1 MMRHW
6 MAVAAAS
13 LALAATPAL
22 AAKNTVALISAP
34 VSTGASDNGPVVTDA
49 LRVTLERHGFK
60 VVNERVV
67 ADAIK
72 TAQFDLK
79 RPLTVKDLVQIRQA
93 TGVEYVVYPRVMSVG
108 QGVNS
113 HAFQATILVNV
124 GGKSTE
130 GFVAT
135 RQVGRTFR
143 TKADVRPETAVIDKR
158 TAEDAAEALLETFF
172 SKVK

>member
-1 MMRHW
+1 MIKQLF
-6 MAVAAAS
+6 AVAAIT
-13 LALAATPAL
+13 LALAVTPAF
-22 AAKNTVALISAP
+22 AAKNSVALIPAP
-34 VSTGASDNGPVVTDA
+34 VSTGAADNSPVVTEA
-49 LRVTLERHGFK
+49 LRTTLERHGFM

-67 ADAIK
+67 TDAIRA
-72 TAQFDLK
+72 AQFDLK
-79 RPLTVKDLVQIRQA
+79 RPLTVKDLAQIRQA

-113 HAFQATILVNV
+113 KAFQATILVNV

-143 TKADVRPETAVIDKR
+143 TKADTKPDTAVIDKR
-158 TAEDAAEALLETFF
+158 TAEDASEALLETFF
-172 SKVK
+172 DKVK